1 MFKFQNG
8 PEPFLLTF
16 NDLSIFGERWAI
28 VPVHKSMRRDSPI
41 FLLITK
47 ISRGKNDLGWF
58 IHMNLM
64 YVSRLTGKNS
74 SLLLG
79 FLFFL
84 GFICGF
90 LGFPSGFLGFNF
102 GFLLVQAVLFLGFT
116 GLKTKFSQKIS
127 YRKFLIC
134 LYGA

>member
-28 VPVHKSMRRDSPI
+28 VPIHKSMRRDSPI

-47 ISRGKNDLGWF
+47 IWRGKNDLGRFLHINFLVFW
-58 IHMNLM
+58 
-64 YVSRLTGKNS
+64 LTGKNS